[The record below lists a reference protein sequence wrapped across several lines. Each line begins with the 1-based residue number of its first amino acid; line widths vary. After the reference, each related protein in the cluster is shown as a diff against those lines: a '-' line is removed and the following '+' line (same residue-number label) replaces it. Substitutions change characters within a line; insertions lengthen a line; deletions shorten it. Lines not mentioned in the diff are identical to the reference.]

1 VLREGLTLLSWD
13 DSISK
18 NSFSEKFI
26 FSATQ
31 TVFERLQFPAGVVC
45 RRGGRAD
52 MKIKIPGSKDFY
64 AGILF
69 IVFGLVAVV
78 VAAIHYPIGTMV
90 HVGPAGF
97 PLMIGGFLTV
107 LGVIIAAR
115 ALRLSGETMKL
126 FSLRGPVFVFIA
138 VLIFALSVDSL
149 GLVLAILALVFM
161 SAFGGWEF
169 RIREVCILYLVLA
182 ATAASLFVY
191 GLEVPFKLWPW

>member
-1 VLREGLTLLSWD
+1 
-13 DSISK
+13 
-18 NSFSEKFI
+18 
-26 FSATQ
+26 
-31 TVFERLQFPAGVVC
+31 
-45 RRGGRAD
+45 
-52 MKIKIPGSKDFY
+52 M
-64 AGILF
+64 
-69 IVFGLVAVV
+69 
-78 VAAIHYPIGTMV
+78 
-90 HVGPAGF
+90 
-97 PLMIGGFLTV
+97 